1 MCILHLSPVS
11 LQNQA
16 NPAGSKEVI
25 DIDVQTEEAA
35 DLMVVS
41 STSLSEKIATK
52 KTHSPKQPSSTPIS
66 KSADD
71 IMTFRKELDAL
82 ALKHLGPVPATAPTS
97 TNPVN
102 TGSDNLNT
110 GFEEV
115 TPGNIEAIS
124 PSADHEEEVFS
135 DADDDEMPE
144 IRIYDKSSEGIFEK
158 ASYDDDGIITDF
170 NNLPDEVDVST
181 NHTLRI
187 HNAHPQSQIL
197 GDPNTPVQ
205 TRSSLKKI
213 TEAHALVSYIQAQQR
228 SNHKDQ
234 QHCLFACFLS
244 QSEPRKVS
252 EALEDESWVEAMQE
266 ELLQFKL
273 QQVWV
278 LVDLPNGAKVIGTKW
293 VYRNKKDERGVVVRN
308 KARLVAQGHRQE
320 EGIDYDEVFAPVARL
335 EAIRLFLAFASY
347 MGFIVYQMD
356 VKSAFLYG
364 TIEEEVYV
372 SQPPGFVDPDHPKKV
387 YKVVK
392 ALYGLHQAP
401 RAWYATLSTF
411 LEKHGYR
418 RGTIDKTLFIK
429 KDKKD
434 IILVQIYVDDI
445 IFGSTKKSWS
455 DEFEALMKGRFQ
467 MSAMGELTFFL
478 GLQVKQS
485 QEGIFISQD
494 KYVAEI
500 LKKFDFVSVKSA
512 ITPMETKAPL
522 AQDEGGPDVDLHLY
536 RSMIGCLMYLTA
548 SRPDIM
554 YAVCAC
560 SRFQVTPKVS
570 HLYAVKR
577 IFKYIK
583 GKPKLGLWY
592 PRESPLDLVAYSDSD
607 YAAANLDRKS
617 TTGGCQF
624 LGRRLISWQ
633 CKKQT
638 IVATSTTE
646 AEYVAAASCC
656 GQVLWL
662 QNQLLDYGFNFM
674 NTIIHIDN
682 QSTICI
688 IKNPV
693 YHSKTKHI
701 EIRHHFIRDCYEKK
715 LIQVQK
721 IHTDLNVADLLTKP
735 FDGPRLNLDM
745 KKDMPAVTCQLDAN
759 WLQIGCQ
766 PQPSAAPTPS
776 QHATT
781 PSPSHVQITPPSLS
795 QPPPHNLEPVQTNI
809 ISTHHCPFL
818 YTTNQK
824 TLPPSPQMPITF
836 ISVIQKFG
844 RAERRSCKES
854 TCKQNLDYIQARLIA
869 RIKFLRKKKRF
880 NSRKEQYSIEERAK
894 MHAGVK
900 SKSLEEIQ
908 VLEEQKRMSL
918 VHEELKRKRSI
929 ENEVRQ
935 RRKLNAKKEERSN
948 GNMRF
953 FRTLMGVLSIFDKE
967 DLKAVYEL
975 VMEEYHDEIPE
986 GFDKMLI
993 WEIAMIMFN
1002 QGDTAEFWDKQLN
1015 WKLISW
1021 KLHSSSGASIS
1032 LPPEAEV
1039 ERLLAMP
1046 TPPPSPLIS
1055 LSPPSAGERLARCM
1069 TPSAHLSP
1077 PHALVDAVT
1086 AALPPSPIPPLPPS
1100 LYIPA
1105 PVDHKDDI
1113 PVSERPPRKRSCLF
1127 ALGSKYEVGESSTA
1141 RPTEG
1146 RGIDYEFV
1154 STVDAKS
1161 RRRGIREVGY
1171 GIRDTWV
1178 DSAEAVPE
1186 IAPMTMGEVN
1196 TRVTELAELHK
1207 HDTHDLYALLEDAQD
1222 TRYMALVTRRGPNTP
1237 PNNTNPNN
1245 ITPESVQ
1252 AMIDQALLRNT
1263 TNEDGSHSSHGDNRR
1278 NVQTTRPCF
1287 YADFMKCQPLNFK
1300 GNEGIIGLTWWIEK
1314 MESIFNISGC
1324 VIENQVKFATC
1335 TQLGAALTW
1344 WNGQIRT
1351 VGPDAYSM
1359 TWEVLK
1365 KKMTDK
1371 YC

>member
-1 MCILHLSPVS
+1 MEPVTPLTPPPNIHANNLQIGINDGKGLDAGIFFERKSCFVCGSLSHLIKEVHKARPKAVKAWGHLEKDYQELSKVGS
-11 LQNQA
+11 VTFG
-16 NPAGSKEVI
+16 GSKGSISGKDNGKSLNLVIDCVLWVKGIKQEFSNARTPQQNGVAERINRTLIEAARTMLVDSHLPTTFWAEAVNTACYTFNRTEGGCEVI

-512 ITPMETKAPL
+512 VTPMETKAPL

-721 IHTDLNVADLLTKP
+721 IHTDLNVADLLTKA

-745 KKDMPAVTCQLDAN
+745 KKDMPAVLELERDVAGSLGHDKWTCQLSLA
-759 WLQIGCQ
+759 IGCEWLGILIQ
-766 PQPSAAPTPS
+766 TAEIVAGLHIDSGFHSDAQIKICLPS
-776 QHATT
+776 QQSTIYDSLVKAVLAGLRTAQKHLKRWTQQLNATIDSIEYT
-781 PSPSHVQITPPSLS
+781 ITEESVRRQLQLADASGINMLQNEEILCRITNYWAAQILTNVASEGFKGSQAPPGSKIYRRKPKSTTTSTKVLDFE
-795 QPPPHNLEPVQTNI
+795 EP
-809 ISTHHCPFL
+809 
-818 YTTNQK
+818 
-824 TLPPSPQMPITF
+824 
-836 ISVIQKFG
+836 
-844 RAERRSCKES
+844 AERPVNTASTAVNTGSTPHSWFLLAELNYVETERSKGEMGNDPMIEEDLQAKCRGSSKIERYNGMLKHKENS
-854 TCKQNLDYIQARLIA
+854 FDVLLARRLHQILA
-869 RIKFLRKKKRF
+869 RKKTGEFKQEER
-880 NSRKEQYSIEERAK
+880 EQYSLEDRAK
-894 MHAGVK
+894 FLLDTIAAKG
-900 SKSLEEIQ
+900 SF
-908 VLEEQKRMSL
+908 
-918 VHEELKRKRSI
+918 LKKI
-929 ENEVRQ
+929 
-935 RRKLNAKKEERSN
+935 
-948 GNMRF
+948 
-953 FRTLMGVLSIFDKE
+953 E

-975 VMEEYHDEIPE
+975 VMEKYQDEIPE
-986 GFDKMLI
+986 GFDKML
-993 WEIAMIMFN
+993 WGDLMIMFN
-1002 QGDTAEFWDKQLN
+1002 QGDTADFWDEQLN
-1015 WKLISW
+1015 WKIISW
-1021 KLHSSSGASIS
+1021 KLH
-1032 LPPEAEV
+1032 
-1039 ERLLAMP
+1039 
-1046 TPPPSPLIS
+1046 
-1055 LSPPSAGERLARCM
+1055 
-1069 TPSAHLSP
+1069 
-1077 PHALVDAVT
+1077 
-1086 AALPPSPIPPLPPS
+1086 
-1100 LYIPA
+1100 
-1105 PVDHKDDI
+1105 
-1113 PVSERPPRKRSCLF
+1113 
-1127 ALGSKYEVGESSTA
+1127 
-1141 RPTEG
+1141 
-1146 RGIDYEFV
+1146 
-1154 STVDAKS
+1154 
-1161 RRRGIREVGY
+1161 
-1171 GIRDTWV
+1171 
-1178 DSAEAVPE
+1178 
-1186 IAPMTMGEVN
+1186 
-1196 TRVTELAELHK
+1196 
-1207 HDTHDLYALLEDAQD
+1207 
-1222 TRYMALVTRRGPNTP
+1222 
-1237 PNNTNPNN
+1237 
-1245 ITPESVQ
+1245 
-1252 AMIDQALLRNT
+1252 
-1263 TNEDGSHSSHGDNRR
+1263 
-1278 NVQTTRPCF
+1278 
-1287 YADFMKCQPLNFK
+1287 
-1300 GNEGIIGLTWWIEK
+1300 
-1314 MESIFNISGC
+1314 
-1324 VIENQVKFATC
+1324 
-1335 TQLGAALTW
+1335 
-1344 WNGQIRT
+1344 
-1351 VGPDAYSM
+1351 
-1359 TWEVLK
+1359 
-1365 KKMTDK
+1365 
-1371 YC
+1371 